1 MSKEIVTLISFTCPD
16 CHYRPW
22 VEGKDIGDIHSC
34 MCSIWRWDGD
44 KWYYYDG
51 RC

>member
-16 CHYRPW
+16 CHYRGW
-22 VEGKDIGDIHSC
+22 GIGNNIGDKHYC

-51 RC
+51 RY